1 METIEASQ
9 LARLRQQL
17 ARWAGLPSFVSL
29 ALALGVDKA
38 HGVLDGTP
46 TQRRRRRFVPSSLL
60 LRQQA
65 GRRQLCCRAKESRA
79 RRLVVYFCRLLPL
92 GNGNCRGG
100 ACSQSNAK
108 ERARGRKQ
116 GAGTARPLRSRTS
129 ASAMCWRMSS
139 QPNALLARWLSS
151 AVKKMLSSSI
161 LFDLPRASRA

>member
-65 GRRQLCCRAKESRA
+65 GRRQLCCRTKESRA
-79 RRLVVYFCRLLPL
+79 AQRLVLYFCRLLPL
-92 GNGNCRGG
+92 GNVNCRCGT
-100 ACSQSNAK
+100 CSKSNAK
-108 ERARGRKQ
+108 ERVRGRKQ
-116 GAGTARPLRSRTS
+116 GAGTARALRLCTS
-129 ASAMCWRMSS
+129 ASAMCWRISS
-139 QPNALLARWLSS
+139 QPKALLAR
-151 AVKKMLSSSI
+151 
-161 LFDLPRASRA
+161 